1 MEISGR
7 QLDVRGKN
15 SRQMSGLELQ
25 IWETYEIRKSWT
37 RMTSPV
43 NREQREK
50 RAKDRNLRKVF
61 L

>member
-25 IWETYEIRKSWT
+25 IWETWNKKVMDTDDIS
-37 RMTSPV
+37 
-43 NREQREK
+43 REQRAE
-50 RAKDRNLRKVF
+50 REEG
-61 L
+61 